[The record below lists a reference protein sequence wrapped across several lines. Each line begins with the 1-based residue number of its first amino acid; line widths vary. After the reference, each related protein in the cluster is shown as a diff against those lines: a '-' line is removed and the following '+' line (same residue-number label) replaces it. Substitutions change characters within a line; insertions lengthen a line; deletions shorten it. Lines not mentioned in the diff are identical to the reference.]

1 MHYLWYAIAVLFVV
15 GVTIAVLNNHRS
27 VATGVIEHDGLLRLG
42 ECPGSPNCVSSY
54 QGSGYAELG
63 PWRYD
68 SVDRDTAR
76 IELVS
81 MLLEQPR
88 VRILERRDD
97 YVHALF
103 VSRLFRFRD
112 DVEFYLPPDEPLIH
126 FRAESRLGKGDLGV
140 HEKRMRELHRHYS
153 RRLPRSS

>member
-1 MHYLWYAIAVLFVV
+1 MNYLWSAIALLTVIVLAIAVRR
-15 GVTIAVLNNHRS
+15 NHRS
-27 VATGVIEHDGLLRLG
+27 VATGVIEHDGRLRLG

-54 QGSGYAELG
+54 PGSGYAELG

-76 IELVS
+76 IELIS

-103 VSRLFRFRD
+103 ISRMFRFR
-112 DVEFYLPPDEPLIH
+112 
-126 FRAESRLGKGDLGV
+126 AASRLGKGDLGV
-140 HEKRMRELHRHYS
+140 HEKRMRELHRRYAE
-153 RRLPRSS
+153 RVPPWL

>member
-1 MHYLWYAIAVLFVV
+1 MNYLWPAIGLIAIIFLAIAVRQ
-15 GVTIAVLNNHRS
+15 NNRS

-42 ECPGSPNCVSSY
+42 ECPKSPNCVSSY
-54 QGSGYAELG
+54 PGSGYAELG

-76 IELVS
+76 TELIS

-103 VSRLFRFRD
+103 VSRMFRFRD

-126 FRAESRLGKGDLGV
+126 FRAASRLGKGDLGV
-140 HEKRMRELHRHYS
+140 HENRMRELHRHYS
-153 RRLPRSS
+153 RRLPTSS